1 MNGAG
6 TTPLRPSSRF
16 RLPALWRAGGGAV
29 LLLAAV
35 GLSACYTYAPLRDP
49 EPQLGQSLS
58 FELDDPCP
66 TALAEDVGPDTK
78 RVEGTL
84 VRRTETDFVVSVS
97 RAVTT
102 RGRMYRWNGE
112 TVSLPQEYV
121 RQVRS
126 RRFSPSRTVAVV
138 GGAVVSFVA
147 FVVTRS
153 LVAPGGVNDKT
164 LEPKQDDGNVQ

>member
-1 MNGAG
+1 V
-6 TTPLRPSSRF
+6 
-16 RLPALWRAGGGAV
+16 W
-29 LLLAAV
+29 LLAAV

-58 FELDDPCP
+58 FELGEPCP
-66 TALAEDVGPDTK
+66 TALARDVGPDTK

-84 VRRTETDFVVSVS
+84 VRRTETDFVVSVD

-121 RQVRS
+121 RQVRT
-126 RRFSPSRTVAVV
+126 RRFSPSRTVAVA
-138 GGAVVSFVA
+138 GGAVLSFVA

-153 LVAPGGVNDKT
+153 LGVLGGVDEKT
-164 LEPKQDDGNVQ
+164 GEPKQDDGNVQ